1 MDSRTKAFLTFFI
14 LVVAI
19 AGLYIFSDW
28 FSKATGYALGE
39 DQKIK
44 FAQCLNEKASTLY
57 ITSNCPDC
65 EKQQVLLGEN
75 AYAIVNKI
83 ECGED
88 LCRGLKSVPAWEIEG
103 KFYYGTKNW
112 KELDEISMC
121 NIEPN

>member
-1 MDSRTKAFLTFFI
+1 MDSRTRAFLTLFI

-44 FAQCLNEKASTLY
+44 FAQCLNDKASTLY
-57 ITSNCPDC
+57 ETINCPDC

-75 AYAIVNKI
+75 AYAIIKKI
-83 ECGED
+83 TCND
-88 LCRGLKSVPAWEIEG
+88 NLCEGLKEIPAWEIEG
-103 KFYYGTKNW
+103 KFYYGLMTFR
-112 KELDEISMC
+112 ELDEISAC
-121 NIEPN
+121 EIE